1 MDNQHW
7 LKIYSTN
14 KYPQASIVQ
23 GLLEKNH
30 IPVQVLNKQD
40 SSYRSFGE
48 IELYVPFHL
57 KELAIG
63 LMDNGLMN

>member
-1 MDNQHW
+1 MHQW
-7 LKIYSTN
+7 LKIFSTN

-23 GLLEKNH
+23 GLLEENH

-40 SSYRSFGE
+40 SSYQSFGE

-57 KELAIG
+57 KEVAIG
-63 LMDNGLMN
+63 LMDDVLRN